1 MVVRKL
7 RDTSLIPTWMVD
19 FWSFESKGRLY
30 TCALS
35 RFNGSLYWAIV
46 SATGTLKKPERVLML
61 SSGIAKTPAEEAI
74 IMEGPQT
81 ILTEVKAGK
90 LDPFDHVDQAKEH
103 REKEFNTL
111 LKGI

>member
-1 MVVRKL
+1 
-7 RDTSLIPTWMVD
+7 MVD
-19 FWSFESKGRLY
+19 FWSFENKGKLY

-46 SATGTLKKPERVLML
+46 SATGTLKKPDRVLVL
-61 SSGIAKTPAEEAI
+61 SSGIVRTPAEEAI
-74 IMEGPQT
+74 VLGGPDKLLPE
-81 ILTEVKAGK
+81 IKAGVIEA
-90 LDPFDHVDQAKEH
+90 FDHVDKAKEH